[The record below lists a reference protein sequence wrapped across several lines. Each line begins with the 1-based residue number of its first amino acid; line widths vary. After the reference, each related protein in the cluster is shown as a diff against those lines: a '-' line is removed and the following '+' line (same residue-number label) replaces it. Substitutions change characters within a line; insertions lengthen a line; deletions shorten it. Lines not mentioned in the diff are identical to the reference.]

1 MSYLEHAPPAE
12 LMPWLACIWERRGVA
27 GPPVRVVPD
36 GCIDVVWTEGSGAQV
51 VGPNTTAFLVPVTPG
66 ARVVGARMLPGAAPA
81 LLGIRA
87 EELRD
92 GRVPLAQALG
102 RDGARLEELLSER
115 SDAVAALQA
124 ALLARAARAPRPDP
138 LVRAAVGRL
147 ERSDIA
153 IPQLSFALGV
163 SERQLRRRVS
173 AVVGYGPRRLARILR
188 LAHALEAARAGGE
201 LARVAHESGYA
212 DQAHFANDCRAL
224 AGVPP
229 SVLLAA

>member
-1 MSYLEHAPPAE
+1 MSYREHAPPPE
-12 LMPWLACIWERRGVA
+12 LAPWLACMWERRGEP
-27 GPPVRVVPD
+27 GPSVRVVPD

-51 VGPNTTAFLVPVTPG
+51 VGPNTTAFLVAVG
-66 ARVVGARMLPGAAPA
+66 DGVRVVGARMLPGSAPA
-81 LLGIRA
+81 LIGIRA

-102 RDGARLEELLSER
+102 REGARLEELLSER
-115 SDAVAALQA
+115 PDAVAALQA
-124 ALLARAARAPRPDP
+124 ALVTRAVHRPRPDP

-153 IPQLSFALGV
+153 IPALADALGV

-173 AVVGYGPRRLARILR
+173 AAVGYGPRRLARVLR
-188 LAHALEAARAGGE
+188 LAQALEAARAGGE

-212 DQAHFANDCRAL
+212 DQAHFTNDCRAL
-224 AGVPP
+224 TGVPP